1 MSELPTVTGSQAVK
15 AFEALGFQ
23 LDRVKGAHHV
33 LVKPG
38 HRFHLSVPVHGTDSL
53 KRGTLRSLIRAAGVT
68 VDDFRA
74 ALSGKPGSH

>member
-1 MSELPTVTGSQAVK
+1 MSELPTVSGSQAVK
-15 AFEALGFQ
+15 AFERLGFA

-38 HRFHLSVPVHGTDSL
+38 HRFHLSVPVHGNDSL

-68 VDDFRA
+68 VDEFRG
-74 ALSGKPGSH
+74 AL